1 MGWYV
6 PCSALTVYTE
16 HQEGCL
22 ACKNLLHASPKFLFW
37 TIWLNLKV
45 VALNSSCRLICVLDA
60 FWAVTW
66 LLMCDCERWQTSGAV
81 KLYLFD
87 VFTKLAIAA
96 DSAPDDSLQFHVC
109 SDVIDIAVDVGTIC
123 WSVEKDYQHVCWH
136 ILFCI
141 VLTEYWHRWASVKG
155 IQTSEDHERMGHWV
169 IFPDWDVDSLTEG
182 RPAHKKPAQFIDKD
196 YLC

>member
-123 WSVEKDYQHVCWH
+123 WSVEQNCQHVCWH
-136 ILFCI
+136 FLWSPCVIGQMICI
-141 VLTEYWHRWASVKG
+141 FIMSFVLSFFFFFSSPNLSHCRV
-155 IQTSEDHERMGHWV
+155 
-169 IFPDWDVDSLTEG
+169 DVCHTCTHGVALV
-182 RPAHKKPAQFIDKD
+182 RI
-196 YLC
+196 